1 MHVCVL
7 GAGIVGLATA
17 YELSRQGFEVT
28 VVDRATSGAGASG
41 GNGAQLSYSYVQPLA
56 DASVWMQLPKL
67 LLSPDSP
74 LKIKPQWDMQQW
86 RWGLAFLRACN
97 ARTSARSTA
106 SLLILA
112 AQSRASL
119 DRMLATENLDCDY
132 SSTGKLV
139 LYPNAQALAAAQ
151 RQMALQSA
159 LGSQQQAV
167 TAQACCDLEPALA
180 AYQQQIAGAIYTP
193 SECAIDCLKLCRELE
208 RVLRNRGVRFTL
220 GTSVHALEQRAG
232 RVVAAHTSQGS
243 VEAHQFV
250 LALGCDSVLLAHSV
264 GISLP
269 VYPIKGYSITLD
281 VEQAGHAAP
290 RINVTDAAR
299 KVVFARIGQRLR
311 VAGMAELV
319 GYDRSVQSRSINSL
333 QRSTQTV
340 FPQLAACVG
349 KQPWAGL
356 RPATPTGLP
365 IVGVQAG
372 GPSNLV
378 INTGHGALGLTLAFG
393 TAQRVVQGMQHPATH
408 AEQAPSVTR
417 LHKRLGLPLAVQ
429 SFLDSLLHATR
440 HRRCQQRAGAVDRP
454 QRLDGYGN
462 LRLEC

>member
-17 YELSRQGFEVT
+17 YELSHQGFEVT
-28 VVDRATSGAGASG
+28 VIDRAAPGAGASG

-56 DASVWMQLPKL
+56 DASIWTQLPKL

-74 LKIKPQWDMQQW
+74 FKIKPQWDLQQW
-86 RWGLAFLRACN
+86 RWGLEFLRACN
-97 ARTSARSTA
+97 AHTSARSTA
-106 SLLILA
+106 SLLMLA

-119 DRMLATENLDCDY
+119 NHMLTNENLDCDY

-151 RQMALQSA
+151 RQMALQST

-167 TAQACCDLEPALA
+167 SARACCDLEPALA

-193 SECAIDCLKLCRELE
+193 SECAIDGLKLCRELE
-208 RVLRNRGVRFTL
+208 RVLRTRGVRFAL

-250 LALGCDSVLLAHSV
+250 LALGCDSVLLARSV
-264 GISLP
+264 GIRLP

-281 VEQAGHAAP
+281 TSHIMHAAP
-290 RINVTDAAR
+290 RINVTDTAR

-319 GYDRSVQSRSINSL
+319 GYDRSVQPRPINSL
-333 QRSTQTV
+333 QRSTQIV
-340 FPQLAACVG
+340 FPQLAACAG
-349 KQPWAGL
+349 EQPWAGL

-378 INTGHGALGLTLAFG
+378 INTGHGPLGLTLAFG
-393 TAQRVVQGMQHPATH
+393 TAQCVVQGLQHPATH
-408 AEQAPSVTR
+408 ADPITNIAT
-417 LHKRLGLPLAVQ
+417 HANALAY
-429 SFLDSLLHATR
+429 R
-440 HRRCQQRAGAVDRP
+440 
-454 QRLDGYGN
+454 
-462 LRLEC
+462 